1 MSLIRTD
8 GSLDRDSDADRWI
21 KRWSAGLAVVDDEDP
36 PPRVVVVVMLLM
48 FLLCVA
54 ECDRYDG
61 VDGGCGMFSSSAN
74 APKWEEEVAT
84 AGSRWLAVKQNVCI
98 RF

>member
-21 KRWSAGLAVVDDEDP
+21 KRWLAGLAVVDDEDP
-36 PPRVVVVVMLLM
+36 PPPPPPREVVVVLLLM

-74 APKWEEEVAT
+74 APEW
-84 AGSRWLAVKQNVCI
+84 
-98 RF
+98 